1 MQELDDLRTTEQM
14 YEGDAA
20 LLLAPQAAL
29 EGAGQLA
36 VGDATVVLHFSLQAK
51 AGADPNAPEMSGLRV
66 QEEPSFS
73 FGQELVRVNP
83 VAAPVG
89 TESNSRL
96 DRVSFNLPVLVRA
109 AGSIGRNNP
118 PQLQGNN
125 GQRFQPVE
133 EPVFSTLR
141 TTEPVEGCQP
151 GSIVV
156 LLTGYDTTGAV
167 IATKEQLL
175 PTACQWQPRVFR
187 LPLREIGEGVHF
199 ISWRIT
205 NSGPSDVYLD
215 ELKLETVEVVQENH
229 YYAFGGDLAGV
240 GRSGKNKNKYLG
252 IEEDRDLGVYM
263 TDFRLY
269 DHNILRFTSID
280 LMADKFYGISTYQYS
295 FNNPVSLK
303 DPTGLDPEYIYE
315 DGEYFKI
322 KKNGEKKNVDW
333 EKVHK
338 HLQKSDNLI
347 SLYQNNQGDPKGIA
361 TAFQHA
367 IKKEAMI
374 DATKDFIDEELAA
387 GRQPDGVG
395 LTSFGNVTY
404 PSYFPDHNIN
414 LEEYVEGFRDNF
426 ATFGDLKYSI
436 NKRNIVIRFYA
447 SRRNKDILNVSLYA
461 IHGRA
466 QDRPENRGSFN
477 SGGIPGLINGNALVL
492 RNGRGE
498 DIAFAVFRSANDMMA
513 WRNTVYHNYYKKYY
527 ARIKNFYDR

>member
-1 MQELDDLRTTEQM
+1 MRTTEQM

-20 LLLAPQAAL
+20 LLLAPQAEL
-29 EGAGQLA
+29 QGAGQLA
-36 VGDATVVLHFSLQAK
+36 VGDATAVLHFSLQAK

-175 PTACQWQPRVFR
+175 PTACQWQPRVLR

-295 FNNPVSLK
+295 FNNPV
-303 DPTGLDPEYIYE
+303 
-315 DGEYFKI
+315 
-322 KKNGEKKNVDW
+322 
-333 EKVHK
+333 
-338 HLQKSDNLI
+338 
-347 SLYQNNQGDPKGIA
+347 
-361 TAFQHA
+361 
-367 IKKEAMI
+367 
-374 DATKDFIDEELAA
+374 
-387 GRQPDGVG
+387 
-395 LTSFGNVTY
+395 
-404 PSYFPDHNIN
+404 
-414 LEEYVEGFRDNF
+414 
-426 ATFGDLKYSI
+426 
-436 NKRNIVIRFYA
+436 
-447 SRRNKDILNVSLYA
+447 
-461 IHGRA
+461 
-466 QDRPENRGSFN
+466 
-477 SGGIPGLINGNALVL
+477 
-492 RNGRGE
+492 
-498 DIAFAVFRSANDMMA
+498 
-513 WRNTVYHNYYKKYY
+513 
-527 ARIKNFYDR
+527 